1 MNAPRVLLVATCSAL
16 LLGVTACGNGA
27 ATGSGVNTKATGGP
41 GNLFASSAPP
51 TKKAAPKVTKAAPRP
66 TKAAPVAPKPA
77 PKPAQ
82 TQKAPQAPVFR
93 ITINGDKSG
102 KPIFDPPQ
110 AAVFTGTKV
119 TWVNADSVP
128 RGVKAGNGAFDS
140 GPIAPGKSYVWI
152 AGGGG
157 MYAYQDSTR
166 PYVNA
171 QIQVTGR

>member
-1 MNAPRVLLVATCSAL
+1 MTAPRVLLALATATL
-16 LLGVTACGNGA
+16 LTACGNGA
-27 ATGSGVNTKATGGP
+27 ATGGDVDLNATGGP
-41 GNLFASSAPP
+41 GNLLASSAPP
-51 TKKAAPKVTKAAPRP
+51 TKKAAPKPTKAVAQP
-66 TKAAPVAPKPA
+66 TKAAPKPAPAA

-82 TQKAPQAPVFR
+82 TQQKQPEAPVFR

-110 AAVFTGTKV
+110 AAVFSGTKV
-119 TWVNADSVP
+119 TWINADSKP
-128 RGVKAGNGAFDS
+128 RGVRAQNGAFDS

>member
-1 MNAPRVLLVATCSAL
+1 MKAPRVLLMVACAAL
-16 LLGVTACGNGA
+16 LTGATACGDGA
-27 ATGSGVNTKATGGP
+27 ATGSGVNTKASGGP

-51 TKKAAPKVTKAAPRP
+51 TKKATPKVTKAAPRP
-66 TKAAPVAPKPA
+66 TQAAPVATRPA
-77 PKPAQ
+77 PAPAR
-82 TQKAPQAPVFR
+82 TQKAPEAPVFR

-102 KPIFDPPQ
+102 KPLFDPPQ
-110 AAVFTGTKV
+110 AAVFSGTKV
-119 TWVNADSVP
+119 TWVNADSKP
-128 RGVKAGNGAFDS
+128 HGVKAQNGAFES

-157 MYAYQDSTR
+157 MYAYQDSSR

>member
-1 MNAPRVLLVATCSAL
+1 MKAPRVLVALSCAAL
-16 LLGVTACGNGA
+16 LAGCGGGA
-27 ATGSGVNTKATGGP
+27 KTGGDVDLDAKGGP
-41 GNLFASSAPP
+41 NNLFPSSAAP
-51 TKKAAPKVTKAAPRP
+51 TKKPVVKPTKAAPRP
-66 TKAAPVAPKPA
+66 TKAAPVATKPA
-77 PKPAQ
+77 PAPVR
-82 TQKAPQAPVFR
+82 TQKAPEAPVFR

-110 AAVFTGTKV
+110 AAVFSGTKV

-128 RGVKAGNGAFDS
+128 RGVKAGNGAFES

>member
-1 MNAPRVLLVATCSAL
+1 MNTPRVLLAL
-16 LLGVTACGNGA
+16 ASVTLAAACGGGA
-27 ATGSGVNTKATGGP
+27 ATGKGVDLDAKGGP
-41 GNLFASSAPP
+41 GNLIP
-51 TKKAAPKVTKAAPRP
+51 TSAAPKTAAPKP
-66 TKAAPVAPKPA
+66 TKVAPRQTQAAKPKPA
-77 PKPAQ
+77 PPKPAPRQ
-82 TQKAPQAPVFR
+82 TQKQPEAPVFR

-119 TWVNADSVP
+119 TWVNADTVP
-128 RGVKAGNGAFDS
+128 RGVKAGNGAFES